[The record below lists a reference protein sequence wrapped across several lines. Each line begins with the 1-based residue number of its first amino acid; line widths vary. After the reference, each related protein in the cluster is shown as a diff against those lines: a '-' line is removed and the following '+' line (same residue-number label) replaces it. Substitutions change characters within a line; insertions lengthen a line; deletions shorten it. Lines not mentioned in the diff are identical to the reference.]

1 MERRPHHVGLF
12 DDMSI
17 LLPVMPRY
25 LDYEEIPEGSSRA
38 EGVGAGEEYRAHT
51 GYTSLKD
58 ELPRAVGEASCYQR
72 PCTRLARVVDG
83 WLTLLP
89 DASRAWARL
98 EQFLELMEGIGYMG
112 DRERDLLLNRRM
124 VCRLSDFFLQ
134 VSVARLPAMAM
145 MEWNEIA

>member
-1 MERRPHHVGLF
+1 MSVTNRAEVSPF
-12 DDMSI
+12 DEIWIS
-17 LLPVMPRY
+17 LPVVPRY
-25 LDYEEIPEGSSRA
+25 LDYEDIFDGSSRV
-38 EGVGAGEEYRAHT
+38 EGPAGTGGDYQAHT

-58 ELPRAVGEASCYQR
+58 EVPRAVAEASCYQR
-72 PCTRLARVVDG
+72 QCTRLARIVDG

-134 VSVARLPAMAM
+134 VSVAVLF
-145 MEWNEIA
+145 